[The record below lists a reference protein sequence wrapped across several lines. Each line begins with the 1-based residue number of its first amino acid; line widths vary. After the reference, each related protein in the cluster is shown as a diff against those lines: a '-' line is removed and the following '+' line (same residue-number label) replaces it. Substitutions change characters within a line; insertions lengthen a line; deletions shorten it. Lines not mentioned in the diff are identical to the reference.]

1 MSLAGQHQPDM
12 NQPIVVI
19 GAGIIGMMS
28 AYALAK
34 RGHRVTVIDRLP
46 APAELCSHANAG
58 IVAVGHAQAWAE
70 PKAIA
75 AIFRALMGRDP
86 SVRVSKFWDF
96 ELWRWGVDF
105 LLNCTSA
112 ANRSNSE
119 KLKKLSRFSSEL
131 LQGIEADMGLAQET
145 RHEGGLY
152 LFRDEVQFHTHV
164 ASLAEHADAQLKVLE
179 RAQLL
184 DHEPALAD
192 MPDRY
197 VGGLLS
203 EADAV
208 GDCRRFTIRTRDYLE
223 QSGKVDFLFDT
234 AVTGFN
240 RTESGIDAV
249 KTDQGP
255 IPCAQVILA
264 TGVETVD
271 ITRPLGFKPLIYPV
285 KGYSGTWRV
294 IDGAKLPNKP
304 FVDETEFL
312 AVANYGDRLRVT
324 ATAEFAGRDTSLP
337 ADRIAVI
344 ENYVRRNMGA
354 AVDLDSP
361 EFWTGMRPTTPVG
374 APYLGRV
381 RHIPNLWINAGHGQL
396 GWTMSAGCGEIIA
409 QLMSGISPTLTGLS
423 AQARW
428 LDSA

>member
-1 MSLAGQHQPDM
+1 MHLAGQHQLDT
-12 NQPIVVI
+12 NLPIVVI

-75 AIFRALMGRDP
+75 TILRALMGRDT
-86 SVRVSKFWDF
+86 SVRVSKLWDL
-96 ELWRWGVDF
+96 ELWRWGVQF
-105 LLNCTSA
+105 LVNCSSSA
-112 ANRSNSE
+112 NQSNSQ
-119 KLKKLSRFSSEL
+119 KLKKLSSFSSEL
-131 LQGIEADMGLAQET
+131 LEGIEADMSLPKEI

-152 LFRDEVQFHTHV
+152 LFRDEAQFHAHI
-164 ASLAEHADAQLKVLE
+164 ASLADHADAQLKVLD
-179 RAQLL
+179 RAGLI
-184 DHEPALAD
+184 DYEPAIAH
-192 MPDRY
+192 MQDRF

-203 EADAV
+203 ETDAV
-208 GDCRRFTIRTRDYLE
+208 GDCRLFTIRTCDYLE
-223 QSGKVDFLFDT
+223 QSGKVDFLFET

-240 RTESGIDAV
+240 RSESGIDAV
-249 KTDQGP
+249 ITDHGS
-255 IPCAQVILA
+255 IPCAQVVLA

-271 ITRPLGFKPLIYPV
+271 LTRSLGFKPLIYPV
-285 KGYSGTWRV
+285 KGYSGTWRI
-294 IDGAKLPNKP
+294 IDGAKLPKIP

-312 AVANYGDRLRVT
+312 AVGNYGDRLRVT

-337 ADRIAVI
+337 EDRIAVI
-344 ENYVRRNMGA
+344 ENYVRRNMSS